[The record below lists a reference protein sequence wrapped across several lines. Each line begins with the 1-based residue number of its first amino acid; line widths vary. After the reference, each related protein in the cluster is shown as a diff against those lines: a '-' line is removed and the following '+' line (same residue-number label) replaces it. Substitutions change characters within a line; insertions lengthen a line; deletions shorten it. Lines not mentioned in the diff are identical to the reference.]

1 MQVNGIQDATGNF
14 LAVLEPQVNIKN
26 VPWTLDAIRK
36 KWDMIDED
44 PPFQRGEVWK
54 LPAKQL
60 LIDSVFCGF
69 DIPKVYLRD
78 RGTQVLDRY
87 SIADGQQR
95 LLALMQFFANKFPT
109 SDNSYD
115 KNATWCGKRFSE
127 LATPLQRRY
136 RAFKLIVALV
146 ANADQD
152 QIREIF
158 WRLQQGSQL
167 NPAEKRNC
175 MPSQI
180 GDAIRLMAA
189 THSFFADAN
198 CPFPA
203 QRRNRDDLCAHAFAL
218 ETYGAERDLKA
229 PNLRALY
236 DEFSTRVPQSLP
248 STVARIMGQVKEIN
262 RAVPGCIKRKWGFVD
277 VYLYLSLSDNKAVAD
292 PDDLGRKYSEFEGL
306 RLTHNAA
313 PQRLLEKANPT
324 RKDKLLYEY
333 IEVFKGSASLAGS
346 LEKRHK
352 SLKAFLG

>member
-1 MQVNGIQDATGNF
+1 MK
-14 LAVLEPQVNIKN
+14 IKN
-26 VPWTLDAIRK
+26 VAWTLDAIRA
-36 KWDMIDED
+36 KWHMIDQD

-78 RGTQVLDRY
+78 RGTKVLDRY

-95 LLALMQFFANKFPT
+95 LLALMQFFNNEFPT
-109 SDNSYD
+109 SYSSYD
-115 KNATWCGKRFSE
+115 KDATWCGKTFAE
-127 LATPLQRRY
+127 LLRPLQGAY
-136 RAFKLIVALV
+136 KAFSLIVALV
-146 ANADQD
+146 ADAEQD

-189 THSFFADAN
+189 THPFFTDPS
-198 CPFPA
+198 CPFSI

-218 ETYGAERDLKA
+218 ETYGMKRDLKA
-229 PNLRALY
+229 PNLRVLY
-236 DEFSTRVPQSLP
+236 EEFSANVPQSLP
-248 STVARIMGQVKEIN
+248 STVAKILVQMRDMN

-277 VYLYLSLSDNKAVAD
+277 VYLYLSLSKDKDVD
-292 PDDLGRKYSEFEGL
+292 EPDELARKYCEFEEL
-306 RLTHNAA
+306 RLKHNAA
-313 PQRLLEKANPT
+313 PQRLLEKTKPT
-324 RKDKLLYEY
+324 RKDKLLYQY
-333 IEVFKGSASLAGS
+333 IEAFKGSASLAAS
-346 LEKRHK
+346 IERRHD
-352 SLKAFLG
+352 SLKAFLD